1 MWLGFAVSAAT
12 EQSGPEPST
21 GEIVKILYVF
31 PHPDDESFGPALA
44 ISAQRRQG
52 HEVHLLTLT
61 RGGATKQRHRY
72 GYSIEEMGEVRRR
85 EMEEV
90 AEVLGLN
97 GLTVLDLPDGGLKEM
112 DPITIEAVVR
122 EEVERLR
129 PDVLVTYAVHGVSG
143 FHDHLVSH
151 AVVKRV
157 FCALR
162 AEGAEHPRRLA
173 LFTLAESPVPDGPF
187 TLSTSTPEEIDCA
200 VPVSEHDL
208 ETARRA
214 LACYETYAEVIE
226 RADPLARVGDT
237 VYFEIFQESH
247 DPPLESLFAGV
258 SSR

>member
-1 MWLGFAVSAAT
+1 M
-12 EQSGPEPST
+12 
-21 GEIVKILYVF
+21 KILYVF

-72 GYSIEEMGEVRRR
+72 GYSVEEMGEVRLR

-90 AEVLGLN
+90 AKVLELSE
-97 GLTVLDLPDGGLKEM
+97 LTVLDLPDGGLKEM
-112 DPITIEAVVR
+112 DPIEIERVVR
-122 EEVERLR
+122 EHVERVR

-173 LFTLAESPVPDGPF
+173 LFTLAEAPAVETPIP
-187 TLSTSTPEEIDCA
+187 LSTSTAEEIDCA
-200 VPVSEHDL
+200 VAVDARDL

-214 LACYETYAEVIE
+214 LACYETYAEVIA
-226 RADPLARVGDT
+226 RMDPLARMGDA

-247 DPPLESLFAGV
+247 DPPLESLFAGGV
-258 SSR
+258 FSR